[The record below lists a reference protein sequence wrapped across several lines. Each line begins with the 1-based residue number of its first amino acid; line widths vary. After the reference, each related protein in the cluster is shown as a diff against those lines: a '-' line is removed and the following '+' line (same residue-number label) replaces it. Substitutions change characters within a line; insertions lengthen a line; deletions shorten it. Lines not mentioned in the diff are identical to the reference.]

1 MMHEQMVLLVHLQ
14 DLDIM
19 IKECSD
25 PERKAELEAL
35 GFELSGLEA
44 LRTARQRLLDAIEP
58 RYVLLYERTAA
69 KKGRAVV
76 PVVDRTCPGCFQNV
90 PPSFFS
96 GITAD
101 QPVKVCENCGRI
113 LYIVA
118 R

>member
-1 MMHEQMVLLVHLQ
+1 MHEQMTLLVHLQ
-14 DLDIM
+14 DLDMM

-25 PERKAELEAL
+25 PERKAELESQ
-35 GFELSGLEA
+35 GFAMTGLESLKA
-44 LRTARQRLLDAIEP
+44 ARLKIAGEIEP
-58 RYVLLYERTAA
+58 RYLLLYERTAL

-76 PVVDRTCPGCFQNV
+76 PVLDKTCPGCFQNV

-96 GITAD
+96 GITAN

-113 LYIVA
+113 LYMIN